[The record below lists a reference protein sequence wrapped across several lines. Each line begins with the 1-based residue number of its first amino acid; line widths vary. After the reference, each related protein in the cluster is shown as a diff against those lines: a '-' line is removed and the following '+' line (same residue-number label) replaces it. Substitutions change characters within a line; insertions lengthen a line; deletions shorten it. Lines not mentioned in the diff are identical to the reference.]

1 MPRILLIED
10 DSEWLELITRALP
23 EYTVDQAQSYDDA
36 IALLA
41 SGVTYDVSIV
51 DLNLLDGA
59 HDQLGGRI
67 LEIMRDRYPSISR
80 IALTG
85 GPLTAVK
92 AVFDEYAIDDLLLK
106 GSDGVLLKDK
116 IDLAVLRDVVKK
128 ALAQRGPGEVLDS
141 LVVEQ
146 TEIRNG
152 VLSWRSNAVQRMAQ
166 RMRTLEND
174 VADARRVGKEAASS
188 AAELEALRA
197 RMQDLEAQ
205 CSEIL
210 ELLGSIRSHEDM
222 ARARELFERLNGTFQ
237 A

>member
-1 MPRILLIED
+1 MSRILLIED

-23 EYTVDQAQSYDDA
+23 EYTVDRAQSYDEA
-36 IALLA
+36 MALLA
-41 SGVTYDVSIV
+41 SGVTYDVAIV

-67 LEIMRDRYPSISR
+67 LEIMRDSYPSTSR

-92 AVFDEYAIDDLLLK
+92 AVFDEYALDDLLLK
-106 GSDGVLLKDK
+106 GSDGVLLKDR
-116 IDLAVLRDVVKK
+116 IDLAVLRNVVKK
-128 ALAQRGPGEVLDS
+128 AVKQGGPDEIPGNL
-141 LVVEQ
+141 LVEE

-152 VLSWRSNAVQRMAQ
+152 VLSWRSNALQRMAQ
-166 RMRTLEND
+166 RVRTLEND
-174 VADARRVGKEAASS
+174 VAEAGRVGKQAASS
-188 AAELEALRA
+188 AAELQVLKA
-197 RMQDLEAQ
+197 RMQDLEAK

-210 ELLGSIRSHEDM
+210 ELLSNICSNEDM
-222 ARARELFERLNGTFQ
+222 ALARELFERLKRTFR

>member
-1 MPRILLIED
+1 MSRILLIED

-23 EYTVDQAQSYDDA
+23 EYTVDRAQSYGEA
-36 IALLA
+36 IALLG
-41 SGVTYDVSIV
+41 SGVTYDVAIV

-67 LEIMRDRYPSISR
+67 LEIMRDSYPSTSR

-92 AVFDEYAIDDLLLK
+92 AVFDEYALDDLLLK

-116 IDLAVLRDVVKK
+116 IDLAVLRNVVKN
-128 ALAQRGPGEVLDS
+128 ALRQRGPDDVLDNL
-141 LVVEQ
+141 LVEER
-146 TEIRNG
+146 EIRNG
-152 VLSWRSNAVQRMAQ
+152 VLSWRSNALQRMAP

-174 VADARRVGKEAASS
+174 VADAGRVGKQAANS
-188 AAELEALRA
+188 AAELEALKA
-197 RMQDLEAQ
+197 RMQDLEAK

-210 ELLGSIRSHEDM
+210 ELLSNMRSNEDM
-222 ARARELFERLNGTFQ
+222 ALARELFESLKRTFR